1 MRRSV
6 VLLAAA
12 LLTCSAPP
20 VSVTPTPPPSGPPHV
35 ISVVAVSDSI
45 TINFSRPMLQMGEA
59 SGVEMPGNYQLDSR
73 ALPRG
78 AKITCHTP
86 DCLDV
91 GIALPGGTL
100 AIGTT
105 HTLRIANAVAQSGPS
120 LVPDPTTATFTV
132 TARKD

>member
-1 MRRSV
+1 
-6 VLLAAA
+6 
-12 LLTCSAPP
+12 
-20 VSVTPTPPPSGPPHV
+20 
-35 ISVVAVSDSI
+35 
-45 TINFSRPMLQMGEA
+45 MLQMGED